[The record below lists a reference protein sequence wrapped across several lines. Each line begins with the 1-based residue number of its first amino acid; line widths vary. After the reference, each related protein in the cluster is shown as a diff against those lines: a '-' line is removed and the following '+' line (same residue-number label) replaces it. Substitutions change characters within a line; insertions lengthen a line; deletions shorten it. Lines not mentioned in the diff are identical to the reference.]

1 VELLEVGDVFCL
13 DLGALFEDVG
23 KVVVELRGGLDP
35 LGEEGVRL
43 SGVWGVLRRRTGR
56 VGGGL
61 RKGARVRLDGEG
73 GKGDK
78 RDVG

>member
-56 VGGGL
+56 VGGGVTE
-61 RKGARVRLDGEG
+61 R
-73 GKGDK
+73 GKGE
-78 RDVG
+78 VGRRRRERG